1 MAPVSLPGNA
11 LSDLLGKPPALAL
24 IQHTKTKVPLY
35 ERVPATAPARQ
46 QFYRDKQLTAVQQ
59 KLESTMHLMING
71 VENPQ
76 QQNQFLHTAAAFVRS
91 AFEDLQQQRRG
102 AIAGA
107 RRHKLDA
114 RPDDDSAK
122 LFSKEEDKMLSL
134 QYKRGQQNNK
144 RYPRQQQR
152 QQQQNQ
158 QFQQRSDSAQPQ
170 NRRWRSSSKGKGG
183 KGKGRKE

>member
-1 MAPVSLPGNA
+1 
-11 LSDLLGKPPALAL
+11 
-24 IQHTKTKVPLY
+24 
-35 ERVPATAPARQ
+35 
-46 QFYRDKQLTAVQQ
+46 
-59 KLESTMHLMING
+59 MHLMINA
-71 VENPQ
+71 VEHPQ

-91 AFEDLQQQRRG
+91 ASQDLRLQRTG

-144 RYPRQQQR
+144 RYPQQQQR

-170 NRRWRSSSKGKGG
+170 NRRWWSSSKGKGG